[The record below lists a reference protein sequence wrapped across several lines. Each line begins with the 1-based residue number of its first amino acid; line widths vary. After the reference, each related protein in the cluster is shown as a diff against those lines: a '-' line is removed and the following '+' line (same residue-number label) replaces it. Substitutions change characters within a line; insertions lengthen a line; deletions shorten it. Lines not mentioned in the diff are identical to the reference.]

1 MKKLLLLFLFVTS
14 ISFGQQAYYNDV
26 DLTAN
31 GLQLRD
37 NLATKIIN
45 THTHYLSYADV
56 WEALKITDLDP
67 ADPTNSKVLLIYGY
81 SDTDGN
87 YVTDRTRSKIANGG
101 TAGTDWNR
109 EHTYAKSLGNPNLG
123 TSGPG
128 SDAHHLRAADVSFN
142 SQRSSK
148 KFAAGIGNA
157 GDSNGGWYPGDE
169 WKGDIAR
176 MMMYMYLRYGNQ
188 CLPSGVAIGS
198 ANAVDANMI
207 DLLLQWNAEDPVS
220 QVEDNRNAYLS
231 DANNTYGQGN
241 RNPFIDNPYLA
252 TRIWG
257 GPAAE
262 DRWNTVAD
270 TQAPTAPT
278 NLTSSN
284 ITSTT
289 ADLTWTASTDNV
301 AVTSYDVYK
310 NGVYLASST
319 TNSYNVIGLTQNTMY
334 NFTVYAKDAAG
345 NNSTVSN
352 TAAFTTLVS
361 AGGGG
366 GSSTELFFSEYVE
379 GTSYN
384 KAVEI
389 ANFTGASVDLSQY
402 TIKKQSN
409 GAGAWSSGLVLSG
422 QLASGSVF
430 VVANSSAVTAIT
442 SSANILSSGAELSF
456 NGNDAVGLFKN
467 GVLIDIIGTFN
478 GGTVNFAKDV
488 TLRRKNTIVSPNIT
502 YTVSEWDSFPVDTF
516 DGLGNHSVTGG
527 TQDTQAPTAPTNLTA
542 TNITS
547 TTVDLTWTAS
557 TDNVAVTSYDIYKDG
572 VYLASSST
580 NTYNITGLTVGISY
594 SFTITAKDA
603 AGNISV
609 ASNALTVTTVDT
621 QAPTTPTNLT
631 VSNITSTTTNLTWTA
646 STDNIA
652 VTSYDVYK
660 DGVYLASST
669 TNSYSVIG
677 LTQNTTY
684 NFTVYA
690 KDAAGNTSLVSNTAT
705 FTTTA
710 STGGGS
716 STELFI
722 SEYVEGSSNN
732 KAIEIAN
739 FTGSV
744 VDLSIYTLKRNINGG
759 TAWGTALP
767 LSGTLANNG
776 IFVIANSSSSSSV
789 LSVANL
795 TSSADAMLFNGN
807 DPVGLFKNG
816 VLIDIVGTFNS
827 GTADFAKDI
836 TLRRKSTIVSPNTIY
851 TVSEWDSFPIDTF
864 DGLGTHSIAGE
875 TQATTNVLFTNSFET
890 GWDGW
895 IDGGTDCYRINS
907 AKSFDGNYSIRIRD
921 NSGTQSA
928 MTSSVYDVS
937 TYDNLEIKFN
947 FYSYSMEA
955 NEDFW
960 LQYFDGTSWKTIK
973 AFVSGVDFS
982 NDVFTA
988 ETINI
993 SSTTYNFPANAQFR
1007 FQCDASSN
1015 SDEIYIDNV
1024 IVTASSGVVAA
1035 AKNNIKTVTKKQI
1048 LSVSNNLPEIEDMGI
1063 YPNPAVNN
1071 SVLKAEIDI
1080 EDTVVNVQV
1089 KIMNLQGKLVKVL
1102 NFKNVKNEFFEKNL
1116 QLTNIESG
1124 VYFVNISTNNG
1135 LSITKRLIVK

>member
-87 YVTDRTRSKIANGG
+87 YVTDRTRSKTANGG
-101 TAGTDWNR
+101 NAGTDWNR

-148 KFAAGIGNA
+148 KFASGTGNA

-220 QVEDNRNAYLS
+220 QEEDNRNAYLS

-257 GPAAE
+257 GPTAE

-270 TQAPTAPT
+270 TQAPTVPT
-278 NLTSSN
+278 NVTASN

-289 ADLTWTASTDNV
+289 GDLNWTASTDNV
-301 AVTSYDVYK
+301 AVTSYDIYK
-310 NGVYLASST
+310 DGAYFATST
-319 TNSYNVIGLTQNTMY
+319 SNAYTATGLTQNTTY

-345 NNSTVSN
+345 NTSTVSN
-352 TAAFTTLVS
+352 AATLTTLS
-361 AGGGG
+361 SLGGG
-366 GSSTELFFSEYVE
+366 GSSTELFISEYVE
-379 GTSYN
+379 GSSYN
-384 KAVEI
+384 KAIEI
-389 ANFTGASVDLSQY
+389 ANFTGSSVDLSQY

-422 QLASGSVF
+422 QLTSGSVF
-430 VVANSSAVTAIT
+430 VAANSSAVTAIT
-442 SSANILSSGAELSF
+442 SLANILSSGTELSF

-478 GGTVNFAKDV
+478 GGTANFAKDV
-488 TLRRKNTIVSPNIT
+488 TLRRKNTKLSPNIT
-502 YTVSEWDSFPVDTF
+502 YTVNEWDSYAMDTF
-516 DGLGNHSVTGG
+516 DGLGNHSITGG
-527 TQDTQAPTAPTNLTA
+527 TQDTQAPTVPTNLTA
-542 TNITS
+542 SNITS
-547 TTVDLTWTAS
+547 TTADLSWTAS

-580 NTYNITGLTVGISY
+580 NSYNLTSLTVGTSY
-594 SFTITAKDA
+594 SFTVIAKDA
-603 AGNISV
+603 AGNISTT
-609 ASNALTVTTVDT
+609 SIPLTVTTIDT
-621 QAPTTPTNLT
+621 QAPTVPTNLT
-631 VSNITSTTTNLTWTA
+631 ASNITSTTADLTWTA
-646 STDNIA
+646 STDNVA
-652 VTSYDVYK
+652 VTSYDIYK
-660 DGVYLASST
+660 DNVYLASSA
-669 TNSYSVIG
+669 TNTYTVTG
-677 LTQNTTY
+677 LTQNTAY
-684 NFTVYA
+684 NFNVYA
-690 KDAAGNTSLVSNTAT
+690 KDVVGNTSTVSNTAT
-705 FTTTA
+705 L
-710 STGGGS
+710 STLSSSGGGGS

-739 FTGSV
+739 FTGSS
-744 VDLSIYTLKRNINGG
+744 VDLSTYTLKRNVNGG
-759 TAWGTALP
+759 STWGTALP
-767 LSGTLANNG
+767 LSGTLVNNG
-776 IFVIANSSSSSSV
+776 VFVIANSSSSASI

-816 VLIDIVGTFNS
+816 VLIDIVGPFNG
-827 GTADFAKDI
+827 GTANFAKDV
-836 TLRRKSTIVSPNTIY
+836 TLRRKSTINSPNTTY
-851 TVSEWDSFPIDTF
+851 TVNEWDSYVMDTF
-864 DGLGTHSIAGE
+864 DGLGNHSITGG
-875 TQATTNVLFTNSFET
+875 TQNTNVLFSNSFET

-928 MTSSVYDVS
+928 MTSSSYDVS

-960 LQYFDGTSWKTIK
+960 LQYFDGTSWKTVK
-973 AFVSGVDFS
+973 AFVSGVDFT
-982 NDVFTA
+982 NDTFTA

-993 SSTTYNFPANAQFR
+993 SSTTYNFPVDAQFR

-1024 IVTASSGVVAA
+1024 IVTASSGVVVA

-1080 EDTVVNVQV
+1080 EDAIVNVQV
-1089 KIMNLQGKLVKVL
+1089 KIMNLQGRLVKVL
-1102 NFKNVKNEFFEKNL
+1102 NFKNVKSEFFEKNL

>member
-1 MKKLLLLFLFVTS
+1 MKKLLLLFLFITS
-14 ISFGQQAYYNDV
+14 LSFAQQAYYNDV

-67 ADPTNSKVLLIYGY
+67 ADPTNSRVLLIYGY

-87 YVTDRTRSKIANGG
+87 YVTDRTRSKTANGG
-101 TAGTDWNR
+101 TSGTDWNR

-148 KFAAGIGNA
+148 KFAAGTGNA

-198 ANAVDANMI
+198 TNTVDANMI

-220 QVEDNRNAYLS
+220 QEEDNRNTYLS

-257 GPAAE
+257 GPTAE

-278 NLTSSN
+278 NLTATN
-284 ITSTT
+284 ITNTT
-289 ADLTWTASTDNV
+289 ADLNWTASNDDV
-301 AVTSYDVYK
+301 AVTSYAIFK
-310 NGVYLASST
+310 NGVYFATATSNT
-319 TNSYNVIGLTQNTMY
+319 YTATGLTQNTTY

-345 NNSTVSN
+345 NTSTVSN
-352 TAAFTTLVS
+352 TVMFTTLAG

-366 GSSTELFFSEYVE
+366 GSSTELFISEYVE
-379 GTSYN
+379 GSSYN
-384 KAVEI
+384 KAIEI
-389 ANFTGASVDLSQY
+389 ANFTGNSVDLSQY

-422 QLASGSVF
+422 QLTSGSVF
-430 VVANSSAVTAIT
+430 VAANSNAVTAIT
-442 SSANILSSGAELSF
+442 SLANILSSGTELSF

-478 GGTVNFAKDV
+478 GGTANFAKDV
-488 TLRRKNTIVSPNIT
+488 
-502 YTVSEWDSFPVDTF
+502 
-516 DGLGNHSVTGG
+516 
-527 TQDTQAPTAPTNLTA
+527 
-542 TNITS
+542 
-547 TTVDLTWTAS
+547 
-557 TDNVAVTSYDIYKDG
+557 
-572 VYLASSST
+572 
-580 NTYNITGLTVGISY
+580 
-594 SFTITAKDA
+594 
-603 AGNISV
+603 
-609 ASNALTVTTVDT
+609 
-621 QAPTTPTNLT
+621 
-631 VSNITSTTTNLTWTA
+631 
-646 STDNIA
+646 
-652 VTSYDVYK
+652 
-660 DGVYLASST
+660 
-669 TNSYSVIG
+669 
-677 LTQNTTY
+677 
-684 NFTVYA
+684 
-690 KDAAGNTSLVSNTAT
+690 
-705 FTTTA
+705 
-710 STGGGS
+710 
-716 STELFI
+716 
-722 SEYVEGSSNN
+722 
-732 KAIEIAN
+732 
-739 FTGSV
+739 
-744 VDLSIYTLKRNINGG
+744 
-759 TAWGTALP
+759 
-767 LSGTLANNG
+767 
-776 IFVIANSSSSSSV
+776 
-789 LSVANL
+789 
-795 TSSADAMLFNGN
+795 
-807 DPVGLFKNG
+807 
-816 VLIDIVGTFNS
+816 
-827 GTADFAKDI
+827 
-836 TLRRKSTIVSPNTIY
+836 TLRRKSTIVSPNTTY

-864 DGLGTHSIAGE
+864 DGLGTHSTTGA
-875 TQATTNVLFTNSFET
+875 TQNINVLFSNSFET

-928 MTSSVYDVS
+928 MTSSSYDVS
-937 TYDNLEIKFN
+937 IYNNLEIKLN

-960 LQYFDGTSWKTIK
+960 LQYFDGTSWKTVKSFI
-973 AFVSGVDFS
+973 SGVDFT
-982 NDVFTA
+982 NNTFTA

-993 SSTTYNFPANAQFR
+993 SSSVYNFPVNAQFR

-1024 IVTASSGVVAA
+1024 IVTASSGAVAA
-1035 AKNNIKTVTKKQI
+1035 AKNNIETVTKKQI
-1048 LSVSNNLPEIEDMGI
+1048 LSVSNNLPEIEDMEI
-1063 YPNPAVNN
+1063 YPNPALNN
-1071 SVLKAEIDI
+1071 SVLKSEIDI
-1080 EDTVVNVQV
+1080 EDAVVNVQV
-1089 KIMNLQGKLVKVL
+1089 KIMNLQGRLVKVL
-1102 NFKNVKNEFFEKNL
+1102 NFKNVKSEVFEKDL